1 MKTSVKYVIISD
13 TETGGLPSKDRRAV
27 FDVALLEVSC
37 CVIDMELLEIIEEY
51 DNLIKPDY
59 KDNLILSC
67 EALAVNGIELDVLE
81 SSGVALQQVYK
92 DLKSLFVKYKNPRHK
107 AILGG
112 HNFDGFDFDFFK
124 NLFEFAGDDDVWVF
138 IDGKLVLD
146 IGGIHDSV
154 NGTINFAQNKTEI
167 SATSSG
173 QTSGMFIK
181 GGRSTAGKISKKV
194 FRDSEGAGIFDTT
207 LKTFAATDQHTLT
220 VYYLERG
227 EGASNCKI
235 KFNLPMK
242 DTVSVHKT
250 VKTTDSKGIKLD
262 DSILA
267 QISQRDFYFTL
278 YRDGEAVSDATYNL
292 YDINNHVFLRRKVG
306 EEAWN
311 AWTQV

>member
-1 MKTSVKYVIISD
+1 M
-13 TETGGLPSKDRRAV
+13 
-27 FDVALLEVSC
+27 
-37 CVIDMELLEIIEEY
+37 
-51 DNLIKPDY
+51 
-59 KDNLILSC
+59 
-67 EALAVNGIELDVLE
+67 
-81 SSGVALQQVYK
+81 
-92 DLKSLFVKYKNPRHK
+92 
-107 AILGG
+107 
-112 HNFDGFDFDFFK
+112 
-124 NLFEFAGDDDVWVF
+124 
-138 IDGKLVLD
+138 
-146 IGGIHDSV
+146 
-154 NGTINFAQNKTEI
+154 
-167 SATSSG
+167 
-173 QTSGMFIK
+173 
-181 GGRSTAGKISKKV
+181 

-292 YDINNHVFLRRKVG
+292 YDINNQYVDTRMTGTDGRFALKNGQTAKFIGTMDEDDGKTYYITEADNGASWIVPKWSYQAEATGGFHVVDSDSAGTSMSVTAKGEADKADQVSFTCENEMLCTKKRHLLRQMTIILF
-306 EEAWN
+306 
-311 AWTQV
+311 WTTDFRLKLILW

>member
-1 MKTSVKYVIISD
+1 M
-13 TETGGLPSKDRRAV
+13 
-27 FDVALLEVSC
+27 
-37 CVIDMELLEIIEEY
+37 
-51 DNLIKPDY
+51 
-59 KDNLILSC
+59 
-67 EALAVNGIELDVLE
+67 
-81 SSGVALQQVYK
+81 
-92 DLKSLFVKYKNPRHK
+92 
-107 AILGG
+107 
-112 HNFDGFDFDFFK
+112 
-124 NLFEFAGDDDVWVF
+124 WVF

-292 YDINNHVFLRRKVG
+292 YDIILVS
-306 EEAWN
+306 
-311 AWTQV
+311 TY